1 MRIKFILLVTLIPAL
16 GLTGFAQSKTTSGA
30 RDAWQSRAHL
40 STQTQTI
47 QQFADTIATAW
58 SGGKLGSLDAER
70 PYLGSVRVVVEGTL
84 GEPPNVE
91 RKTFKTLAQV
101 DRWFKSNERA
111 EGPGRNV
118 GPLQKCRKGVCTFE
132 VVGMNHNN
140 LFLQKITYGMRK
152 GKPYLKAIYI
162 EDGD

>member
-1 MRIKFILLVTLIPAL
+1 MRIKFVLLTILIPAL
-16 GLTGFAQSKTTSGA
+16 GLTGFAQSKTTSAA
-30 RDAWQSRAHL
+30 RDAGQARAHL
-40 STQTQTI
+40 SPQTQTTE
-47 QQFADTIATAW
+47 QFADAVATAW
-58 SGGKLGSLDAER
+58 SAGKLGSLDAGR
-70 PYLGSVRVVVEGTL
+70 PYVGSVRVVVEGTI

-91 RKTFKTLAQV
+91 RKTFKSLAQI

-111 EGPGRNV
+111 DGPGRNV
-118 GPLQKCRKGVCTFE
+118 GPLQKCSRGVCTFE